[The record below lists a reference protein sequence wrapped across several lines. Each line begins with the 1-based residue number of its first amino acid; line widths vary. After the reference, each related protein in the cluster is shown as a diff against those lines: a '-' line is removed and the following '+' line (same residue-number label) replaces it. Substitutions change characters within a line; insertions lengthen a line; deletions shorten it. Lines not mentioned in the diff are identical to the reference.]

1 VLDSRATMRCRLRF
15 AVARRQQHPV
25 DANIRITGKGELWQA
40 DLGAPFDSGVRMTG
54 RGVLVT
60 PAAPR

>member
-1 VLDSRATMRCRLRF
+1 MRCRLRF

-40 DLGAPFDSGVRMTG
+40 DLGAPVDSGVRMTG